1 MLRADGRLAAVGLGW
16 LALRTVSRDGSRT
29 GPGLVWRLAAP
40 AIVLGLLAAT
50 PFATA
55 AQTRVGLFQDSLPVI
70 PRVVAEVPFGPGEE
84 LRYKLKYGIVG
95 VGEARVG
102 IPGIDTVRGRP
113 VYAARWH
120 VKGGL
125 PGYRIDHWLH
135 SWIDTETLVSRR
147 FINDQ
152 KKRRRYRE
160 YEIFPEE
167 GRVQRIDH
175 DTTWAI
181 RTSLP
186 LDDIAFVF
194 FARTL
199 PLEVGKTYT
208 FNRYYKDE
216 GNPIILKVLRK
227 DKREVG
233 AGVFNTIVVQPI
245 IRSSSL
251 FEEGGKAEIHL
262 SDDELRLVVYMK
274 IEGPFLAIDFTMHL
288 EEFQPGVPLETGA
301 GAGVQV
307 PDRGQTR

>member
-1 MLRADGRLAAVGLGW
+1 MLRAEGRRGAAGVAR
-16 LALRTVSRDGSRT
+16 LALRAG
-29 GPGLVWRLAAP
+29 P
-40 AIVLGLLAAT
+40 AIALGLIAAT
-50 PFATA
+50 PFTAA
-55 AQTRVGLFQDSLPVI
+55 AQTRVGWFRDSLPTI
-70 PRVVAEVPFGPGEE
+70 PRGVAKVPFGPGEE
-84 LRYKLKYGIVG
+84 LKYKLKYGIFG

-113 VYAARWH
+113 VYAVQWH
-120 VKGGL
+120 IKGGV
-125 PGYRIDHWLH
+125 PGYRIDHWLR

-152 KKRRRYRE
+152 KKKNRYRE

-208 FNRYYKDE
+208 FDRYYKDE

-227 DKREVG
+227 DRREVEV
-233 AGVFNTIVVQPI
+233 GVFNTIVVQPV

-251 FEEGGKAEIHL
+251 FEEGGKAEIHF
-262 SDDELRLVVYMK
+262 SDDERRLVVYMK
-274 IEGPFLAIDFTMHL
+274 VEGPFLPFDFTMHL
-288 EEFQPGVPLETGA
+288 EEFQPGVLLGTGA
-301 GAGVQV
+301 GVGAQV
-307 PDRGQTR
+307 GAADDSGLGRVSNPPRIPGPGTPD